1 MEPRIQ
7 YAKTEDGV
15 NIAYSV
21 MGEGRAVV
29 RVPSP
34 PWTHVQREWGIFP
47 YLLIVKPLAE
57 SCRIAWYDS
66 RGSGLSDRDALNFSM
81 GAMVRDLEA
90 VLGKV
95 GGEKFA
101 LCAWG
106 DGVPIA
112 VTYAAARPER
122 VSHLALID
130 GYTKFD
136 EYLESPA
143 MQL

>member
-7 YAKTEDGV
+7 YAKTSDGV
-15 NIAYSV
+15 SIAFCA
-21 MGEGRAVV
+21 MGEGPTVV
-29 RVPSP
+29 HVPSP
-34 PWTHVQREWGIFP
+34 PWSHVQREWGTFP
-47 YLLIVKPLAE
+47 YFLFVKPLAE
-57 SCRIAWYDS
+57 SRRIAWYDS
-66 RGSGLSDRDALNFSM
+66 RGSGLSDRDALDFSM

-90 VLGKV
+90 VLRKV
-95 GGEKFA
+95 VGEKFA

-112 VTYAAARPER
+112 VTYAAARPQR
-122 VSHLALID
+122 VSPLAPLD

-143 MQL
+143 M